1 MDFGA
6 FIVFGLAAI
15 ATLALLPIVL
25 VAFVRRHPLR
35 RPLLGGLGLMAAF
48 LLIVGLWI
56 YKAYF
61 LDEGLVEAAGNGDT
75 AAVKSLLR
83 RGANPDS
90 VWEDGTP
97 AITFARQNNHPEIV
111 AVLKKAGAQEK

>member
-1 MDFGA
+1 MDYGI
-6 FIVFGLAAI
+6 FIIFGLAAI
-15 ATLALLPIVL
+15 AILALLPL
-25 VAFVRRHPLR
+25 VIAAFVRRHPLR

-48 LLIVGLWI
+48 LLLVGLWI

-75 AAVKSLLR
+75 ASVKSLLR

-97 AITFARQNNHPEIV
+97 AITVARQSNHPEIV
-111 AVLKKAGAQEK
+111 ALLQKAGAQEK